1 MAIFG
6 SLNHMSLGDL
16 LPLLAAQ
23 DGALEIFNL
32 ERQPRVTLYIS
43 KGTLYCL
50 SVGGRPVDTLQ
61 ARSVVGELMNAR
73 RGSFEFLP
81 GARARRCE
89 ERLDLRMDR
98 LLVALTSTQ
107 DEFMMAREHLPH
119 PDTVFRAVGEGGP
132 EDGRLEDFWGRARDR
147 LAAGASAQ
155 TLAAELDMP
164 LDHVRFYLYKLRQ
177 AGNVEPVRVRATRP
191 SGDRSQLASRLLNS
205 LRRRFFGQ
213 KRDGAWNP

>member
-1 MAIFG
+1 VAIFG

-50 SVGGRPVDTLQ
+50 SVGGRPVDALQ

-89 ERLDLRMDR
+89 ERLELRMDR

-107 DEFMMAREHLPH
+107 DEFAMAREHLPH
-119 PDTVFRAVGEGGP
+119 PDTVFRATGEGGP
-132 EDGRLEDFWGRARDR
+132 EDGRLQDFWERASGLLASGISSRD
-147 LAAGASAQ
+147 LA
-155 TLAAELDMP
+155 EKLDMP

-177 AGNVEPVRVRATRP
+177 TGNVEPVRVRVTQPA
-191 SGDRSQLASRLLNS
+191 GGRSQLASRLLNS
-205 LRRRFFGQ
+205 LKRRFFGQ
-213 KRDGAWNP
+213 RESAWNP